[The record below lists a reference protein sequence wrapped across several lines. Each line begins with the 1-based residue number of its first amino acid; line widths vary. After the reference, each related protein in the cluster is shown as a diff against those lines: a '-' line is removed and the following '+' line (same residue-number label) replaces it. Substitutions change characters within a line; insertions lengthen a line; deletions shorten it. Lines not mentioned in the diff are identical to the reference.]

1 MRAAFAIPGDLQTV
15 TGGYLYEKRLL
26 EGLTA
31 LGVDMTHVRV
41 GDSFPRPT
49 ASHAEEASRAMRSVP
64 SDVPL
69 IIDGLVFGS
78 LPTAL
83 MSAITAPIV
92 AMIHHPLAHEEGLD
106 ATTREHLFRT
116 ERDNLALA
124 RAVLVPSPH
133 TARILTAEYGVDP
146 TLITIAR
153 PGTRQPNRPAAPSA
167 PPLILSVGIQHPR
180 KGHDVLLRALARL
193 IDLDW
198 QAVIVGTPYD
208 APHVA
213 ELARLH
219 ASLGLAGR
227 VTLAG
232 AVSDDARDAL
242 YARAGI
248 FALATRY
255 EGYGLVFDEAL
266 AWGLPI
272 VSCATGAVPET
283 VPPDAGMLVAVG
295 DDGALADALRLLLT
309 EPARRTALA
318 DAAATAGA
326 SLPTWRDTCSIARA
340 VLASLHSPSSR

>member
-1 MRAAFAIPGDLQTV
+1 MRAAFAIPGDLSTV

-26 EGLTA
+26 EGLRE
-31 LGVDMTHVRV
+31 LGVNMTHLRV
-41 GDSFPRPT
+41 ADTFPAPT
-49 ASHAEEASRAMRSVP
+49 DADASAAAAAMAAVP

-78 LPTAL
+78 LPTTL
-83 MSAITAPIV
+83 MATITAPIV

-106 ATTREHLFRT
+106 AATREHLFRT

-146 TLITIAR
+146 SRVTIAR
-153 PGTRQPNRPAAPSA
+153 PGTEQPHRPHAPSE
-167 PPLILSVGIQHPR
+167 PPVILSVGIQHPR

-193 IDLDW
+193 TDLDW
-198 QAVIVGTPYD
+198 HAVIVGTPYD
-208 APHVA
+208 PPHVA

-219 ASLGLAGR
+219 RTLGLAGR
-227 VTLAG
+227 VNLAG
-232 AVSDDARDAL
+232 AVSDDTRDEL
-242 YARAGI
+242 YARASI

-309 EPARRTALA
+309 EPERRHALA
-318 DAAATAGA
+318 TAAATAGA
-326 SLPTWRDTCSIARA
+326 ALPTWHDTCSIARG
-340 VLASLHSPSSR
+340 VLASLQ

>member
-26 EGLTA
+26 EGLKE
-31 LGVDMTHVRV
+31 LGLEMTHVRV

-49 ASHAEEASRAMRSVP
+49 ASHAEEATTAMRSVP

-78 LPTAL
+78 LPTTL
-83 MSAITAPIV
+83 MSTITAPIV

-106 ATTREHLFRT
+106 TATREHLFRT
-116 ERDNLALA
+116 ERDNLTLA
-124 RAVLVPSPH
+124 SAVIVPSPH
-133 TARILTAEYGVDP
+133 TARILTAEYGVAP
-146 TLITIAR
+146 AVMTIAR
-153 PGTRQPNRPAAPSA
+153 PGTQQPTLPHAPSA

-208 APHVA
+208 ARHVA

-219 ASLGLAGR
+219 RELGLSGR
-227 VTLAG
+227 VELAG
-232 AVSDDARDAL
+232 AVSDDERDQL
-242 YARAGI
+242 YARASI

-266 AWGLPI
+266 ARGLPI

-283 VPPDAGMLVAVG
+283 VPADAGMLVPV
-295 DDGALADALRLLLT
+295 DDAAALAEALGTLLT
-309 EPARRTALA
+309 EPERRATL
-318 DAAATAGA
+318 AAAAVAAGA
-326 SLPTWRDTCSIARA
+326 ALPTWRDTCSIARR
-340 VLASLHSPSSR
+340 VLASLH